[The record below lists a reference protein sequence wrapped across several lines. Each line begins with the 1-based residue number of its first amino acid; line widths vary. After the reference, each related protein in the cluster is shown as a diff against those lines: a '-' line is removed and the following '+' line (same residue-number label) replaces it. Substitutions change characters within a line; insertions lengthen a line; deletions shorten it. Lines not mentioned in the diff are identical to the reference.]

1 MVYVY
6 SGSHYLFEYT
16 PILIACEDTCYEYV
30 TVFVPEKIKI
40 VHKGMGY
47 VGRKNTTEAF
57 SN

>member
-16 PILIACEDTCYEYV
+16 PILIACQDTCYEYV

-47 VGRKNTTEAF
+47 VGRKNTT
-57 SN
+57 